1 MQDVY
6 QILWISDTYICR
18 TPANTHLSDSRKH
31 VLRQLSEVCQSFDR
45 CQNYLPFLTDRELL
59 LLLPKH

>member
-31 VLRQLSEVCQSFDR
+31 VLRQLS
-45 CQNYLPFLTDRELL
+45 
-59 LLLPKH
+59 